1 MTSLTI
7 LSKEGEASPSI
18 SFNPENTISDINP
31 LIYGG
36 FTEHM
41 GRCIYGGLYEPENPN
56 GLSDENGFRKDV
68 ISCFKELQVPVVRY
82 PGGNF
87 CATYRWQDGIGPKDK
102 RPTRPELAWEGIEPN
117 TFGTD
122 EFMAWC
128 KNVGTEP
135 YLCLNMGTGT
145 LEDALAWLEYCNGD
159 KDTHYANLRRQ
170 NGHKEPY
177 GVKYWA
183 LGNEMWGPWQVEQH
197 SKEDYA
203 KKAIQWSRALK
214 LLDPSIVL
222 ILCGKDGYS
231 DWDRYTLQKCIK
243 SIDMHSIHY
252 YSMGKGHY
260 TNISSV
266 YAAER
271 AIQVCSSLID
281 LARCEFD
288 LSPFP
293 DVELISTKPK
303 SAKRPTI
310 CFDEWNVWDPE
321 RAPGNKGAEE
331 LYTLSDGLAVA
342 IWLNIFIR
350 NSKDLGMAT
359 IAQSVNVI
367 APLMTTPR
375 GVWKQTTYFPLLLFS
390 KYMRGKSVSVHVR
403 TETYQGKTFPE
414 WVQST
419 CAVPKLDV
427 SAAIDDDGWM
437 NVAVVN
443 SDETRSFST
452 QLAGIDKGIEVQVF
466 ALGGENFV
474 ATDANNEENEKI
486 AIRESTWIATGDVYT
501 FERLSFTLLRW
512 KLSRSPKN

>member
-7 LSKEGEASPSI
+7 LSKEEEASPSI
-18 SFNPENTISDINP
+18 SFNPANTISDINP

-87 CATYRWQDGIGPKDK
+87 CATYRWQDGIGPKEK

-128 KNVGTEP
+128 KVVGAEP

-145 LEDALAWLEYCNGD
+145 LEDGLAWLEYCNGT
-159 KDTHYANLRRQ
+159 KDTYYANLRRQ
-170 NGHKEPY
+170 NGHEEPY

-203 KKAIQWSRALK
+203 KKAIQWARAFK
-214 LLDPSIVL
+214 LLDPSITL

-231 DWDRYTLQKCIK
+231 DWDRYTLQQCIRWV
-243 SIDMHSIHY
+243 DMHSIHF

-288 LSPFP
+288 LSHFP
-293 DVELISTKPK
+293 D
-303 SAKRPTI
+303 RPTI

-350 NSKDLGMAT
+350 NAKELGMAT

-367 APLMTTPR
+367 APLMTTPK

-403 TETYQGKTFPE
+403 TEAYQGKTFPE
-414 WVQST
+414 WVEST
-419 CAVPKLDV
+419 CVVPKLDV
-427 SAAIDDDGWM
+427 SAAVDDGWT

-443 SDETRSFST
+443 TDDTKSFAT
-452 QLAGIDKGIEVQVF
+452 QFVGIEKGVEVQVF
-466 ALGGENFV
+466 SMGGEEFV
-474 ATDANNEENEKI
+474 ATDANSEEDERI
-486 AIRESTWIATGDVYT
+486 TIRESTWIATGDVYT

-512 KLSRSPKN
+512 KLSATLGN